1 MIKAENL
8 SKYYHD
14 DSGDTWA
21 VRELDLTIEKARFVS
36 IVGRSGSGKST
47 LLKMLGGLL
56 PPDEGRVIIDDVDL
70 YAMTEKEMAN
80 YRCNKIGYI
89 FQDYFLEEMYTVYQ
103 NIEIVLMISK
113 VPSNQRREMIE
124 QALESVDMQKKS
136 RM

>member
-1 MIKAENL
+1 
-8 SKYYHD
+8 
-14 DSGDTWA
+14 
-21 VRELDLTIEKARFVS
+21 
-36 IVGRSGSGKST
+36 
-47 LLKMLGGLL
+47 
-56 PPDEGRVIIDDVDL
+56 
-70 YAMTEKEMAN
+70 MAN

-124 QALESVDMQKKS
+124 QALESVDMQKRQS